1 MAGNQTPQRILL
13 VRPSALGDA
22 CRTVPVLVSVARAWP
37 EATLGWVIQEGF
49 EDVIRCHP
57 DLDEIVVFPR
67 KALAKWA
74 TRPWVLGR
82 SVKWLHSLRRG
93 HWDVVVDCQG
103 LVRSGLMSFASSAR
117 VRVGDRRAREGAWL
131 AYNRRVETK
140 SQPHTVDRMLKLL
153 EPLGVESVPDM
164 RLYTPPECVERWAK
178 LRSEREIKN
187 PYLALAT
194 TTRWS
199 SKAWP
204 DDHWVQFVKSL
215 DHQAIS
221 SVVLLGSDSERPQVA
236 ALARRLRDDT
246 GIDVHDLAGQTSIGD
261 VMAVIES
268 ARLTVANDTAA
279 LHMAVGLGG
288 RCVGLYGPTDPVEV
302 GPYQCDDRV
311 VYVPPESP
319 VNYRD
324 ARVGDCLM
332 RAVSV
337 EAVLETTHRVLEE
350 TADDHLGSPGS
361 DGAAA

>member
-22 CRTVPVLVSVARAWP
+22 CRSVPVLVSLAKAWP

-82 SVKWLHSLRRG
+82 SIKWMHSLRRG
-93 HWDVVVDCQG
+93 HWDLVVDCQG
-103 LVRSGLMSFASSAR
+103 LVRSGLMSFASGAR
-117 VRVGDRRAREGAWL
+117 LRVGDRGAREGAWL
-131 AYNRRVETK
+131 AYNHRVKTESHT
-140 SQPHTVDRMLKLL
+140 HTVDRMLNLL
-153 EPLGVESVPDM
+153 EPLGVEQVPDM
-164 RLYTPPECVERWAK
+164 QLYTPRECVERWNQM
-178 LRSEREIKN
+178 RRERAIN
-187 PYLALAT
+187 TPYLAFAP
-194 TTRWS
+194 TTRWP

-215 DHQAIS
+215 NHHVIP
-221 SVVLLGSDSERPQVA
+221 SVVLVGSDSERPKVA
-236 ALARRLRDDT
+236 LLAKRLRDET
-246 GIDVHDLAGQTSIGD
+246 GIDVHDLAGQTSIGEL
-261 VMAVIES
+261 MAVIES

-288 RCVGLYGPTDPVEV
+288 RCVGLYGPTDPAEV
-302 GPYQCDDRV
+302 GPYRCDDRV
-311 VYVPPESP
+311 VYAPPPSP

-324 ARVGDCLM
+324 SRLGDRIM
-332 RAVSV
+332 RSVSV
-337 EAVLETTHRVLEE
+337 ESVLEMTRRVLDE
-350 TADDHLGSPGS
+350 TADDQLGTTDGG
-361 DGAAA
+361 GAAA